1 MNHMNT
7 ILLTTHIMTM
17 IASMALMLGA
27 VIWALRGHT
36 VAVRMATVGM
46 MATAVGTVSGAILLF
61 YAPLLIQ
68 CVELTVYLAGTIAL
82 YTFGFGSGF
91 ADNARLVRRPQTVDA
106 YDDMV

>member
-1 MNHMNT
+1 MNT
-7 ILLTTHIMTM
+7 ILLTTHIISMA
-17 IASMALMLGA
+17 ASMALMLGA

-36 VAVRMATVGM
+36 AAVRVATVGM
-46 MATAVGTVSGAILLF
+46 VTTAVGVVSGAVLLF
-61 YAPLLIQ
+61 FAPLLIQ
-68 CVELTVYLAGTIAL
+68 CIELSAYLAGTIAL